1 MVNWVKLYKK
11 KGEGVNN
18 MIKTIALAYRKQ
30 GMTRAEYNKY
40 WLEKH
45 APLAASKIPNVRKY
59 VQNHFLEIPGQEMEG
74 DGIVE
79 MWYDDVKSW
88 QESRDSLMKM
98 PELMKDGMNFARMAP
113 GNFFW
118 VVEEH
123 VVLDKMGKK

>member
-1 MVNWVKLYKK
+1 
-11 KGEGVNN
+11 
-18 MIKTIALAYRKQ
+18 MIKTIALAYRKE
-30 GMTRAEYNKY
+30 GLTREQYNKY

-45 APLAASKIPNVRKY
+45 APLAAKHIPNLRRY
-59 VQNHFLEIPGQEMEG
+59 VQNHFIEVPGQEMEG

-88 QESRDSLMKM
+88 QESRDAIMKN

-123 VVLDKMGKK
+123 VILDNIGKKK

>member
-1 MVNWVKLYKK
+1 
-11 KGEGVNN
+11 

-30 GMTRAEYNKY
+30 GMSRVEYNKY
-40 WLEKH
+40 WFEKH
-45 APLAASKIPNVRKY
+45 APLAAKMIPNVKKY

-79 MWYDDVKSW
+79 MWYDDVKAW
-88 QESRDSLMKM
+88 QESRDAIMKM

-118 VVEEH
+118 VVEEK